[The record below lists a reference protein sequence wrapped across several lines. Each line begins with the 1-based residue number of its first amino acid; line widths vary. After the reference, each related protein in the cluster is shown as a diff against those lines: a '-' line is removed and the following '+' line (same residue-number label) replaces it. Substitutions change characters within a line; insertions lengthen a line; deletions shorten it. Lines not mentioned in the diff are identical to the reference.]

1 MQGPPRFRR
10 PPSPPEYPAP
20 ARDRGEEGVVGL
32 RLLVGAD
39 GTTRE
44 VRLQRSSGNPMLDRA
59 ATDAARRWEVE
70 PASLGGRLAEAWFEV
85 PVRFRLDR

>member
-1 MQGPPRFRR
+1 M
-10 PPSPPEYPAP
+10 
-20 ARDRGEEGVVGL
+20 GL

-44 VRLQRSSGNPMLDRA
+44 VRLHRSSGHRLLDEA
-59 ATDAARRWEVE
+59 ALAAARRWDVE
-70 PASLGGRLAEAWFEV
+70 PASIGGQRTEAWFEA